1 MCRIILE
8 SYVSVGEE
16 FVLEYGLAGLAV
28 FSFTEAFINPIPI
41 SPIFASVTLM
51 EDFPLWT
58 TFFVVVIANLLGA
71 VVGFWLGKWLG
82 HPLAVRL
89 FGNKRI
95 DKAEVYFAKWG
106 EIGVFV
112 MAFTFLPFKVAAWA
126 GGIFEMRFW
135 HFFAAAV
142 AGRVLHFLL
151 AIAAVHLGLGF
162 LGWLI
167 G

>member
-1 MCRIILE
+1 M
-8 SYVSVGEE
+8 
-16 FVLEYGLAGLAV
+16 AGLAV

-41 SPIFASVTLM
+41 SPIFASVTVM
-51 EDFPLWT
+51 GFPLWT
-58 TFFVVVIANLLGA
+58 TFLVVVIANLLGA
-71 VVGFWLGKWLG
+71 VVGFYLGKWLG

-89 FGNKRI
+89 FGKKRI

-126 GGIFEMRFW
+126 AGIFEMRFW
-135 HFFAAAV
+135 HFMAAAIV
-142 AGRVLHFLL
+142 GRVLHFLF